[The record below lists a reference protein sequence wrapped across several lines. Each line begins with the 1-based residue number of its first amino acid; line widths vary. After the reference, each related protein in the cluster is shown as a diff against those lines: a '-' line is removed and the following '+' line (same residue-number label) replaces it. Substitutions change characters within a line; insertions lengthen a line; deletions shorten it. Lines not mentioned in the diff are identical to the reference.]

1 MEAFTSKGTEILF
14 GGAAGGGKSFFI
26 RGLAMSMA
34 YDCPGIQIYLFR
46 RAFPDLEKNHIHGEN
61 GLLSMMNDWFKTGF
75 VTYNASKHIFNFAN
89 GSTIFLCHLGSKR
102 DLQNYQGAE
111 MHILLVDEA
120 GQFEEDEYRYLRAR
134 VRLGGWSPPDRWKY
148 KLPLTLLSANPGG
161 IGHMWLRD
169 GFVTSRPPMEIER
182 MPAIEGGMLRQYI
195 PARLSYAL
203 VIVAIITI
211 TF

>member
-1 MEAFTSKGTEILF
+1 
-14 GGAAGGGKSFFI
+14 
-26 RGLAMSMA
+26 
-34 YDCPGIQIYLFR
+34 
-46 RAFPDLEKNHIHGEN
+46 
-61 GLLSMMNDWFKTGF
+61 MMNDWFKTGF

-195 PARLSYAL
+195 PARLSDNPTMDVDYADKLAGMGNPEL
-203 VIVAIITI
+203 VRACLS
-211 TF
+211 